1 MAAEGD
7 RESDPSDKEPEYAL
21 PRVFAANLRRERL
34 RQGKS
39 MRGLAEKAGMYASE
53 ISRLER
59 GLRDPRLS
67 TMLRIAMALEVSLVD
82 LLATARSSVE
92 ARSSP

>member
-1 MAAEGD
+1 MAAEVD
-7 RESDPSDKEPEYAL
+7 RDGGPSDQEPEHAL

-82 LLATARSSVE
+82 LLTTTQSSAE
-92 ARSSP
+92 TRSSP